1 MENLQKIGK
10 KFVGG
15 IDNPSKVRICENC
28 LKSETKTFENSEK
41 KKCQRKA
48 FKTNLN
54 ELKRKAPNNKIKKWT
69 NVTLWCFSNSTSTF
83 FLSHSSTTHKQ
94 SS

>member
-1 MENLQKIGK
+1 MLEAEHYFDFLEGERKKWKFWKKLEK

-15 IDNPSKVRICENC
+15 IEIPSNVRNCKNC

-48 FKTNLN
+48 FKANLN
-54 ELKRKAPNNKIKKWT
+54 ELKRKTPNKK
-69 NVTLWCFSNSTSTF
+69 
-83 FLSHSSTTHKQ
+83 
-94 SS
+94 